1 MQNIFIGIHHLMG
14 SNSQPKWGLE
24 ANPNGDLKLKI
35 KRNYFNYHFKHNLLQ
50 IQTLIMM

>member
-24 ANPNGDLKLKI
+24 VEN
-35 KRNYFNYHFKHNLLQ
+35 Q
-50 IQTLIMM
+50 EE